1 MIVECTYV
9 AMEHKSLFLQSP
21 LRTAHNMLVGHH
33 EYPIVANDDELVIF
47 HRDGP
52 TDLSFSN
59 KTRW

>member
-1 MIVECTYV
+1 
-9 AMEHKSLFLQSP
+9 MEHKSLFLQSP